1 MKKYKLSAK
10 KKKIYQMGI
19 LELKNAQT
27 KIKKKK
33 NSQDKLSTR
42 MKVTEEIIYKLE
54 DRTIEMTQNEQQKE
68 NRSK

>member
-1 MKKYKLSAK
+1 
-10 KKKIYQMGI
+10 MGI